1 MFVALLVAI
10 VVGLWILSPRR
21 DKAADARIAQLEG
34 RVVELQQTV
43 AKRQAEADRLA
54 HAIASRKQSVQL
66 GDSVLRIGLRRA
78 KLAAEDTATP
88 PDTMRV
94 VLTRT
99 IEKVERY
106 QFEVLRYQETV
117 DSLLIA
123 HVQERQAL
131 VNQVD
136 TLTALLEAREPM
148 RCAIWGVS
156 CPNRTTAFLLGVGA
170 ALVLTLAVVL

>member
-10 VVGLWILSPRR
+10 VVGLWVLAPKR
-21 DKAADARIAQLEG
+21 DKATDARIAQLEG
-34 RVVELQQTV
+34 RVVELQKV
-43 AKRQAEADRLA
+43 AAERQAEADRLA
-54 HAIASRKQSVQL
+54 HAIATRKQSLQV
-66 GDSVLRIGLRRA
+66 GDTVVRMGLNTARRVLA
-78 KLAAEDTATP
+78 DTATP
-88 PDTMRV
+88 PDTLRQ
-94 VLTRT
+94 VLART

-106 QFEVLRYQETV
+106 QVEVLRYQETV
-117 DSLLIA
+117 DTLLIA

-136 TLTALLEAREPM
+136 TLTALLEAREPT